1 MPGGGW
7 EGVPKN
13 RAGSFC
19 DYPADTGARRKTAAG
34 EERGASTK
42 DRREDQHAGGDGVD
56 VETGGNGVPGDSNG
70 K

>member
-7 EGVPKN
+7 EGVPKTA
-13 RAGSFC
+13 RALSAITQQIRALEKMA
-19 DYPADTGARRKTAAG
+19 AD
-34 EERGASTK
+34 EERDAFTK
-42 DRREDQHAGGDGVD
+42 GRCENELAGGDGVD